1 MKNLEIPK
9 AVLDLLDYD
18 MMPEGMHE
26 QMEKEYVEMKTGVG
40 SWAGDSVIVRR
51 VQNQLKDLGM
61 AVLAAEAGY
70 AVIVAAPEQLNADAQ
85 EVLDRY
91 KTMFTVIAGK
101 DSMKQA
107 MEKAKELGMLMV
119 VESETLTPSGL
130 EEARICMDYLK
141 TME

>member
-61 AVLAAEAGY
+61 AVLAAAAGY
-70 AVIVAAPEQLNADAQ
+70 AVIVASEQLNADAQ

-107 MEKAKELGMLMV
+107 MEKAKELQTKDNARKV
-119 VESETLTPSGL
+119 VIVVYP
-130 EEARICMDYLK
+130 EAENADVLY
-141 TME
+141 TNVAE

>member
-61 AVLAAEAGY
+61 AVLAAAAGY
-70 AVIVAAPEQLNADAQ
+70 AVIDAAPEQLNAAAQ
-85 EVLDRY
+85 EALERY
-91 KTMFTVIAGK
+91 NTMFTVIAGK

-107 MEKAKELGMLMV
+107 MEKAKELQTKDNARKV
-119 VESETLTPSGL
+119 VIVVYP
-130 EEARICMDYLK
+130 EAENADVLY
-141 TME
+141 TNVAE

>member
-91 KTMFTVIAGK
+91 KTMFTVIA
-101 DSMKQA
+101 
-107 MEKAKELGMLMV
+107 
-119 VESETLTPSGL
+119 
-130 EEARICMDYLK
+130 
-141 TME
+141 